1 MESNIDFRYVI
12 FQELDRTLSG
22 TFDVMTKVLMLDIHD
37 IDLIQTLT
45 YFLIGFRNCFEV
57 ENFL

>member
-1 MESNIDFRYVI
+1 
-12 FQELDRTLSG
+12 
-22 TFDVMTKVLMLDIHD
+22 MTKVLMLDIHD